1 MNIALQAELDEEAR
15 VAAKVYR
22 RLMWFLMLLFICSYL
37 DRVNVN
43 YAALRMNADLGITST
58 MFGIANSAFYIAYLL
73 AEIPSNMLLARFG
86 ARLWI
91 PRIMITWGIASA
103 ATMFATGPHSL
114 YSLRALVGL
123 AEAGFLPGVL
133 LYMTYWFPQSFRGR
147 AASMLIIAQPITQAF
162 GASLSGVILD
172 LAGWRWLFVIE
183 GIPSIL
189 LGVIAYRVLRD
200 RPADARWLNDS
211 EKRALKR
218 AIDRG
223 ASAQNPAALRVG
235 GIVRELF
242 TAPVLLLSVVYFG
255 LVSTLTANSTWVP
268 QIIRAVL
275 PHGSFT
281 MVGLVNAIPP
291 LVTILLM
298 PWWAARSD
306 RRHERTWHLA
316 LPMLLAAT
324 GWVMVIFLAEPGL
337 RLLGMVLC
345 SAGTFGA
352 QSIFWTLPALYL
364 SAKARPVGIA
374 FVNAVGLLG
383 SAVGP
388 YVVGRLRDLTGS
400 FTGGLLFVVAMI
412 LLGVICAFATP
423 MAARR
428 RSAAIV
434 SI

>member
-1 MNIALQAELDEEAR
+1 MSIPTQAELDEESR
-15 VAAKVYR
+15 VATKVYR
-22 RLMWFLMLLFICSYL
+22 RLMWFLMVLFICSYL
-37 DRVNVN
+37 DRINVN

-58 MFGIANSAFYIAYLL
+58 MFGIANSAFYISYLL

-86 ARLWI
+86 ARVWI
-91 PRIMITWGIASA
+91 PRIMITWGVASA
-103 ATMFATGPHSL
+103 ATIFAVGPHSL

-162 GASLSGVILD
+162 GASLSGIILD
-172 LAGWRWLFVIE
+172 YAGWRWLFVIE
-183 GIPSIL
+183 GVPSII
-189 LGVIAYRVLRD
+189 LGAIAYFVLRD
-200 RPADARWLNDS
+200 RPEDARWLSDS
-211 EKRALKR
+211 EKSALKR
-218 AIDRG
+218 AIERSTQ
-223 ASAQNPAALRVG
+223 AQKSATLAIG
-235 GIVRELF
+235 GVVRELL
-242 TAPVLLLSVVYFG
+242 TAPVLLLAVVYFG

-291 LVTILLM
+291 LFTILLM

-306 RRHERTWHLA
+306 RHHERTWHLA

-324 GWVMVIFLAEPGL
+324 GWAMVIFLTEPGL
-337 RLLGMVLC
+337 RLSGMVLC
-345 SAGTFGA
+345 SVGTFGA

-364 SAKARPVGIA
+364 TAKARPVGIA
-374 FVNAVGLLG
+374 FVNAAGLLG

-388 YVVGRLRDLTGS
+388 FVVGRLRDLTGS
-400 FTGGLLFVVAMI
+400 FTAGLLFVIAMI
-412 LLGVICAFATP
+412 LVGVVCVFATQ
-423 MAARR
+423 AVARR
-428 RSAAIV
+428 RLEPAV
-434 SI
+434 SV